1 MATSSSLLLLHAPPP
16 PPSHS
21 MLFHRLHTPSQLNS
35 LSFHIHKPR
44 CFSLVSASSSNN
56 PSSSWEREEIRWL
69 REEQRWIREE
79 QRWVREETR
88 WSAERESLV
97 QEIDHLKKQVQALER
112 QKSSSVSEN
121 VSSVDNIL
129 KVLKEVD
136 LSTVNKNLISESG
149 SGPIP
154 MILESEKEE
163 VKEMRDFDS
172 GVNEEMKKRKNK
184 RISSLRKGSE
194 GVEVHA
200 MQEALQNLGFYSGE
214 EDMEFSSFSSG
225 TERAV
230 KTWQASLGACEDG
243 IMTAELLEKLFM
255 EQGAVDPNF
264 HESTNGASVASVTEV
279 LEIKQNFIKENE
291 VAEFEASH
299 HRVFLLGEN
308 RVGRFIQTCG
318 QKQRGFS
325 KHGGD
330 FNNKVYCLSGRGTI
344 MHSML
349 MFS

>member
-1 MATSSSLLLLHAPPP
+1 MDRRRTK
-16 PPSHS
+16 
-21 MLFHRLHTPSQLNS
+21 M
-35 LSFHIHKPR
+35 
-44 CFSLVSASSSNN
+44 
-56 PSSSWEREEIRWL
+56 
-69 REEQRWIREE
+69 
-79 QRWVREETR
+79 
-88 WSAERESLV
+88 
-97 QEIDHLKKQVQALER
+97 VQALER

-129 KVLKEVD
+129 KVLKKVD

-154 MILESEKEE
+154 MMLESEKE
-163 VKEMRDFDS
+163 MRAFDS
-172 GVNEEMKKRKNK
+172 GVNEEMKKTKNK

-264 HESTNGASVASVTEV
+264 HVPSSGPDQCILLRLRWFRWGHLYGVLWKEVFFFCQESTNGASVASVTEV
-279 LEIKQNFIKENE
+279 LEIKQNVIKENE

-308 RVGRFIQTCG
+308 RWEDSSRLVGRNKEVSASMVGISTTKCIG
-318 QKQRGFS
+318 CRGE
-325 KHGGD
+325 
-330 FNNKVYCLSGRGTI
+330 GRVLCT
-344 MHSML
+344 
-349 MFS
+349 